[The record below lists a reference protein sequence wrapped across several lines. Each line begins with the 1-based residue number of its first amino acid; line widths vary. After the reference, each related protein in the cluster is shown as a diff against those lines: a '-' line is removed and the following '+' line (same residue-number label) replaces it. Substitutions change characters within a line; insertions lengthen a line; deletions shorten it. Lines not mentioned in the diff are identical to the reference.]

1 MKEDTEI
8 NNLIEQL
15 SKKSSY
21 PSLEFEYSLR
31 NKLLEANK
39 HEYQGFWSKLFF
51 GLGKIKLNGLTNMLG
66 LFIIVATL
74 LGSSFYLLNNNY
86 TVHEQVRVLKGN
98 EQYNLLTQVY
108 ANNPQALI
116 NYNKPLLTTNLD
128 DSILN
133 MSVNDLVAT
142 ESIQSEKNF
151 NYFHLSTT
159 TSYGPFSGNCID
171 LQTEET
177 RADIFT
183 YESDNTDHLSFKMVE
198 YNTDNSILDYI
209 LVNNDNYFRYFGAA
223 TTNLIKLGSTDNN
236 VAKMS
241 EVSIEP
247 TLTPE
252 YTEVEEVVS
261 GDKVLYRM
269 VKKIPNNFC
278 YFNDEDA
285 AQKQVSE
292 PGNILVVLLIDPTQN
307 FAVTQTQFYYE
318 FATLANQILVITSN
332 QERQYLD
339 PQEADT
345 LFQYDLPYPVEMELV
360 NLELPQQVKGILLQ
374 NKKAKQ
380 D

>member
-8 NNLIEQL
+8 NNLIDQL

-51 GLGKIKLNGLTNMLG
+51 GLGKIKINGLTNMLG

-74 LGSSFYLLNNNY
+74 LGSSFYLLNNKY

-98 EQYNLLTQVY
+98 EQYNLLNQVY
-108 ANNPQALI
+108 ANNPQALL
-116 NYNKPLLTTNLD
+116 NYNRPLLTSNLD

-142 ESIQSEKNF
+142 ESLQSEKNF

-171 LQTEET
+171 LQIQET

-183 YESDNTDHLSFKMVE
+183 YESDNTEHLSFKMVE

-209 LVNNDNYFRYFGAA
+209 LVNDDNYFRYFGAA
-223 TTNLIKLGSTDNN
+223 TANLIKLGSTDNS
-236 VAKMS
+236 VTEMS
-241 EVSIEP
+241 EVSITP
-247 TLTPE
+247 TLMPD

-269 VKKIPNNFC
+269 VKKIPNDFC

-292 PGNILVVLLIDPTQN
+292 PGNIIVVLLIDPSQN

-318 FATLANQILVITSN
+318 FATLANQILVINSN

-345 LFQYDLPYPVEMELV
+345 LFQYDLPYPVEMELI
-360 NLELPQQVKGILLQ
+360 NLDLPQQVKGILIRSKQ
-374 NKKAKQ
+374 AK
-380 D
+380 

>member
-1 MKEDTEI
+1 MKEDIEI
-8 NNLIEQL
+8 KNLIDQL
-15 SKKSSY
+15 SKKNSY
-21 PSLEFEYSLR
+21 PSLEFEYGLR

-39 HEYQGFWSKLFF
+39 HEYQGFWNKLFF
-51 GLGKIKLNGLTNMLG
+51 GFGKIKLNGLGNFLG
-66 LFIIVATL
+66 IIITMIVF
-74 LGSSFYLLNNNY
+74 LGSGFYLLNNNY

-108 ANNPQALI
+108 ANNPQALL
-116 NYNKPLLTTNLD
+116 NYNKPLLTSNLD

-133 MSVNDLVAT
+133 MAVSDLAGT
-142 ESIQSEKNF
+142 ESLESEKNF

-159 TSYGPFSGNCID
+159 TSYGPFSLNCID
-171 LQTEET
+171 LQIQET

-183 YESDNTDHLSFKMVE
+183 YESDNTDFISFKMVE

-209 LVNNDNYFRYFGAA
+209 LVNDDNYFRYYGAA
-223 TTNLIKLGSTDNN
+223 TTNLVKLANTDN
-236 VAKMS
+236 S
-241 EVSIEP
+241 LPQTIEQSITP
-247 TLTPE
+247 TLQSE
-252 YTEVEEVVS
+252 ATEIEEVVS

-285 AQKQVSE
+285 AQKQVTN
-292 PGNILVVLLIDPTQN
+292 PGNIIVVLLIDPSQN
-307 FAVTQTQFYYE
+307 FAVTQTQYYYE
-318 FATLANQILVITSN
+318 FATLANQIMVINSN

-339 PQEADT
+339 PVEADR

-360 NLELPQQVKGILLQ
+360 NLDLPQQVKGILL
-374 NKKAKQ
+374 KKDRTKQ